1 MPKIYARNRHER
13 YKLLQ
18 PIMIG
23 KMEGKRR
30 AGRNKNSWLC
40 NIGSREI
47 EEEKEEVVSLL

>member
-13 YKLLQ
+13 YMLLQ